1 MRGRDNRRK
10 DVKIKM
16 NGERNLRRWLCH
28 PCILTFLLL
37 LRPSSPYSP
46 HTSMLLSSSS
56 SEYFCTREVLR
67 FQFTALLSQLLSFSF
82 HHHYTPVLLCSPTSP
97 CQSPTALRPLQ
108 SSPPLPHLSC
118 CFSLEEPVRPALI
131 QTSLIDPVTPLTP
144 LKPCCLF
151 STSHF
156 LSLFMFHLRS
166 ENFKRGSLKRG
177 LCVSLRLSE

>member
-108 SSPPLPHLSC
+108 SSLPALLLSHTCPAVSPLKNQYVLLWFKQASLTRSHLSPHSNLVVS
-118 CFSLEEPVRPALI
+118 SL
-131 QTSLIDPVTPLTP
+131 PLT
-144 LKPCCLF
+144 F
-151 STSHF
+151 Y
-156 LSLFMFHLRS
+156 LSLCFIS
-166 ENFKRGSLKRG
+166 DLKTSNEA
-177 LCVSLRLSE
+177 L